1 VCRDGAGKDGGIQTA
16 KVKNTFTSVESRR
29 ELHMFEPVSSR
40 VSFPE
45 IEKRIIAF
53 WKEKR
58 VFERSVEERDPEN
71 LFVLYEG
78 PPTANASPGVH
89 HVLSRVFKDVIPRY
103 KTMKGFRAP
112 RKAGWDTH
120 GLPVELS
127 IEKQLGFTSK
137 DDIER
142 YGVEAFN
149 KLCRD
154 SVFSY
159 VKEWNEMTERIGY
172 WVDMEHPYVT
182 LDNSYIET
190 GWWVV
195 KQLWDR
201 GLVYQGYRVTPHC
214 PRCGTSL
221 SSHEVALGYDEV
233 DDPSVYVKF
242 KVVPTSMSSTPLG
255 NVLKGADLAQKPAY
269 LLAWTTTPWTLP
281 GNTALAVAPNED
293 YAVMEGESDYLV
305 MAAKL
310 VGVVGLEGYGE
321 IGRVAGTSLEG
332 IEYEPLFNPDKFGIE
347 RRCFDKSGTLVLQE
361 PQDNLTY
368 RVIAADF
375 VSMEDGT
382 GIVHIAPSFG
392 EDDFSIGA
400 EKCLSFVRD
409 YVGLDGVIKGS
420 YPFAGK
426 FVKEA
431 DPLIIKDLKIRGHLY
446 RKGKIRHTYPFCWR
460 CSTPLL
466 YYAKPSWYIRTTA
479 KKERLISG
487 NDEINW
493 YPEHIKKGRFGDWLE
508 HNVDW
513 ACSRERYWGTP
524 LPVWRCEGCGRD
536 ECIGSIEDLKGKK
549 GLTGVKEPLDLHRP
563 FVDEITFECGDCK
576 ARMRRV
582 SDVLD
587 AWFDSGAM
595 PVAQWHYP
603 FENKDT
609 FEKFF
614 PADYICEA
622 VDQTR
627 GWFYTLHALSVL
639 LFDQPCY
646 RNVICLGHILD
657 AKGEKM
663 SKSKGNVIEPAEVL
677 DKQGADAL
685 RWYLLTSSPA
695 GSPRRFSVELV
706 AETQR
711 KFLSTLWNTYS
722 FFVLYANIDKFDP
735 DAAGDVKIEAELDR
749 WILSD
754 LNQLIDYVNKSLE
767 SYDPTDAGR
776 RIQEFVDNLSNW
788 YVRRSRRR
796 FWKSENDTDKLSAYV
811 TLYRCLV
818 TLSKLIAPFTPFVAE
833 EIYRNLVRS
842 HYPDNPESVHLA
854 RFPEA
859 DLSRVDARLSED
871 IHLAMKICSMG
882 RSARSKAGIKVR
894 QPLLRVFIKTRSKSE
909 QEGVERLKDS
919 ILDELNVKAIEFR
932 DNRKGFWEFDIELNT
947 TEDDPNVDS
956 YLKSFF
962 EEFPEFDKSDI
973 TLVFKQDKE
982 VLKTSSHVTLGVSRL
997 VIIKDKAG
1005 YSTCQEGDCFVA
1017 IDKEI
1022 TPELADEGLVRE
1034 VVHRLQTMRKDAG
1047 FDIADYITTYYERNA
1062 LLDRVLKNA
1071 ALVDYIKQETLSHA
1085 IVEGIPAEAYKEAHK
1100 IEGQEIT
1107 LGVKR

>member
-1 VCRDGAGKDGGIQTA
+1 
-16 KVKNTFTSVESRR
+16 
-29 ELHMFEPVSSR
+29 MFEPVSSR
-40 VSFPE
+40 VNFPE
-45 IEKRIIAF
+45 MEKRIIAF

-58 VFERSVEERDPEN
+58 IFERSVEERDESN
-71 LFVLYEG
+71 LYVLYEG

-89 HVLSRVFKDVIPRY
+89 HVLSRVFKDVMPRY
-103 KTMKGFRAP
+103 KTMKGCRVP

-137 DDIER
+137 DDIEK

-154 SVFSY
+154 SVFRY
-159 VKEWNEMTERIGY
+159 VEEWNEMTERIGY

-190 GWWVV
+190 GWWVI
-195 KQLWDR
+195 KQLWDK

-221 SSHEVALGYDEV
+221 SSHEVALGYEEV
-233 DDPSVYVKF
+233 DDPSVYIKF
-242 KVVPTSMSSTPLG
+242 KIVVDPA
-255 NVLKGADLAQKPAY
+255 NVLKGADLTKKPAY
-269 LLAWTTTPWTLP
+269 FLAWTTTPWTLP

-293 YAVMEGESDYLV
+293 YAVMEGEDDYLI

-310 VGVVGLEGYGE
+310 VGLVGLEGYSE
-321 IGRVAGTSLEG
+321 VGRTAGISLEG
-332 IEYEPLFNPDKFGIE
+332 IEYEPLFNPDIFGIE
-347 RRCFDKSGTLVLQE
+347 RRRFNKEGSLVLQDME
-361 PQDNLTY
+361 EGLTY
-368 RVIAADF
+368 RAIAADF

-392 EDDFSIGA
+392 EDDFSVGS
-400 EKCLSFVRD
+400 EKGLDFVRD

-420 YPFAGK
+420 YDFAGK

-446 RKGKIRHTYPFCWR
+446 RKGKIKHTYPFCWR

-479 KKERLISG
+479 RKERLISG

-508 HNVDW
+508 NNVDW

-524 LPVWRCEGCGRD
+524 LPVWRCEGCGQD
-536 ECIGSIEDLKGKK
+536 ECVGGIDDLKGRP
-549 GLTGVKEPLDLHRP
+549 GLDGLPEPLDLHRP
-563 FVDEITFECGDCK
+563 FVDEITFDCPK
-576 ARMRRV
+576 CRSKMRRV
-582 SDVLD
+582 NDVLD

-603 FENKDT
+603 FENVDVFK
-609 FEKFF
+609 KFF

-627 GWFYTLHALSVL
+627 GWFYTLHALSTL
-639 LFDQPCY
+639 LFDKPCY

-663 SKSKGNVIEPAEVL
+663 SKSKGNVVEPAAVL

-695 GSPRRFSVELV
+695 GSPRRFSAELV

-735 DAAGDVKIEAELDR
+735 NSVGDVKIEAELDR

-754 LNQLIDYVNKSLE
+754 LNQLIDYVDKSLE
-767 SYDPTDAGR
+767 GYDPTAAGR
-776 RIQEFVDNLSNW
+776 RIQEFVDDLSNW

-796 FWKSENDTDKLSAYV
+796 FWKSENDTDKMSAYV
-811 TLYRCLV
+811 TLYQCLV
-818 TLSKLIAPFTPFVAE
+818 TLSKLTAPFAPFVAE
-833 EIYRNLVRS
+833 EIYRNLVAS
-842 HYPDNPESVHLA
+842 SDASAPDSVHLA
-854 RFPEA
+854 LFPEA
-859 DLSRVDARLSED
+859 DLKLVDTRLSED
-871 IHLAMKICSMG
+871 IHLAMKISSMG

-894 QPLLRVFIKTRSKSE
+894 QPLARVLVKVRSNSE
-909 QEGVERLKDS
+909 REGIERLKAS
-919 ILDELNVKAIEFR
+919 ILEELNVKTIEFIS
-932 DNRKGFWEFDIELNT
+932 NRKGFWEFDIELNT
-947 TEDDPNVDS
+947 TEDDPNVES
-956 YLKSFF
+956 SLKRYF
-962 EEFPEFDKSDI
+962 EDLPEFDRSDI
-973 TLVFKQDKE
+973 ASLVFKQNKKE
-982 VLKTSSHVTLGVSRL
+982 PQGALTGKLR
-997 VIIKDKAG
+997 DKAG
-1005 YSTCQEGDCFVA
+1005 YSTAQEGEYFVVM
-1017 IDKEI
+1017 DTTI
-1022 TPELADEGLVRE
+1022 TPELADEGLVRDI
-1034 VVHRLQTMRKDAG
+1034 VHRIQTMRKQAG
-1047 FDIADYITTYYERNA
+1047 FEIADYITTYYEPDA

-1071 ALVDYIKQETLSHA
+1071 ELVAYVKQETLSHDV
-1085 IVEGIPAEAYKEAHK
+1085 VEGIPGEAYKETHK
-1100 IEGQEIT
+1100 IEGQAIT